1 MNIEEANRRVVQSEH
16 LVAGW
21 RELIRRMQSDG
32 RDVTVALDM
41 LKNFE
46 NELKACRSSRD
57 QAQRMTTQERLRG
70 VPVV

>member
-1 MNIEEANRRVVQSEH
+1 MNIEEANRRVVQSER

-32 RDVTVALDM
+32 HDVTVAVDM

-46 NELKACRSSRD
+46 NELKACRASRD
-57 QAQRMTTQERLRG
+57 QVQRMNGKGTC
-70 VPVV
+70 